1 MTVFREQMRL
11 VDSLQKANTI
21 AAEGNYEAPA
31 TMKEGRSNEVNP
43 LKDSTFKPLHVSL
56 TSKSSSSF
64 NTIRIFQA
72 DESIKAIIDHE
83 EKAYAG
89 TRIRIRL
96 LQDILVGD
104 NTIPKGAYVYGVI
117 TGFQTQR
124 VNISISQIMF
134 EGRPLPVR
142 LDVFDNDGYLGLYVP
157 GSNFREFSKEV
168 GTQGT
173 NGLSSIY
180 TSNGTTDATSS
191 IISKLFTTTGN
202 SINKVIRKDK
212 AFLKYNY
219 IIYLKE
225 K

>member
-1 MTVFREQMRL
+1 
-11 VDSLQKANTI
+11 
-21 AAEGNYEAPA
+21 
-31 TMKEGRSNEVNP
+31 
-43 LKDSTFKPLHVSL
+43 
-56 TSKSSSSF
+56 
-64 NTIRIFQA
+64 
-72 DESIKAIIDHE
+72 
-83 EKAYAG
+83 
-89 TRIRIRL
+89 
-96 LQDILVGD
+96 
-104 NTIPKGAYVYGVI
+104 VYGVI

-124 VNISISQIMF
+124 VNISVSQIMF